1 MSTFCAGAP
10 FLGLLPRRGTY
21 CRYRREAGSRSAC
34 QTSPREHSCPSNRR
48 IHHRCDRPFRLRKH
62 SKRCQFARR
71 RRSTP
76 AVYAR
81 DFPHRRCERRH
92 WATFA
97 SNRTRRCSRKSSFRL
112 RRNPHTTLTKLA
124 LGASTGSV
132 LRLVLGQGLALV
144 GLGLALGLAAAIAGT
159 RLITTMLFR
168 MQPNDPVVYLA
179 VAVLLGMVALVAS
192 YIPARGASRIDP
204 LTAIRQE

>member
-1 MSTFCAGAP
+1 M
-10 FLGLLPRRGTY
+10 
-21 CRYRREAGSRSAC
+21 
-34 QTSPREHSCPSNRR
+34 
-48 IHHRCDRPFRLRKH
+48 
-62 SKRCQFARR
+62 
-71 RRSTP
+71 
-76 AVYAR
+76 
-81 DFPHRRCERRH
+81 
-92 WATFA
+92 
-97 SNRTRRCSRKSSFRL
+97 
-112 RRNPHTTLTKLA
+112 
-124 LGASTGSV
+124 